1 MRCATVTDI
10 LFEYSSKAIL
20 DKIVSKRGWQP
31 YILMGLVPL
40 QCIMPNVSSRYE
52 GLGVGFAPYLQPP
65 GPDVVRWTVGEPG
78 FDTPSKIIDA
88 AISELNN
95 GNTKY
100 TRGAGSMEL
109 CQAVADYLHEKHG
122 IETDA
127 ENVVITPGAK
137 QALLYSFMITTMP
150 GDEAIL
156 LAPSWAS
163 YEPMLEFIGAVPV
176 HVPVRK
182 DNFHPDIDAIRQAV
196 TDKTR
201 MILLNSPNNPTGA
214 VFTGEEITKI
224 VEIAEEFDLWIIS
237 DEIYARLNWT
247 DYPHVSPATCPGG
260 KERTLVVNGWSK
272 SWAMTGMRLGFLTGP
287 KNAMKAAIK
296 SQANSASHVP
306 TFMMEAA
313 RVALSCD
320 NNVEEFN
327 AEYVKRRRII
337 KEGLSEIPGLRIGDL
352 EGAFYAFVDITE
364 TGMTD
369 IEFADG
375 ALKAGVQ
382 LIPASLIYGGEGFVR
397 ISYAADEDV
406 IIEGIKRLKRWLTG

>member
-1 MRCATVTDI
+1 MHP
-10 LFEYSSKAIL
+10 LGF
-20 DKIVSKRGWQP
+20 
-31 YILMGLVPL
+31 VPD
-40 QCIMPNVSSRYE
+40 VSSRYD

-65 GPDVVRWTVGEPG
+65 GPEVIRWTVGEPG
-78 FDTPSKIIDA
+78 FETPRRIIESAMKGLD
-88 AISELNN
+88 E

-109 CQAVADYLHEKHG
+109 CQAVTDYLFEKHQ
-122 IETDA
+122 IETKA
-127 ENVVITPGAK
+127 ENIVITPGAK

-176 HVPVRK
+176 HVSVRK
-182 DNFHPDIDAIRQAV
+182 DNFHPDLDAIRSAI
-196 TDKTR
+196 TEKTK

-214 VFTGEEITKI
+214 VFTPDEISGI
-224 VEIAEEFDLWIIS
+224 VKIAEEYDLWIVS

-260 KERTLVVNGWSK
+260 KERTLIVNGWSK

-287 KNAMKAAIK
+287 ENAMKAAIK
-296 SQANSASHVP
+296 SQANSASHDP
-306 TFMMEAA
+306 PFMMDAA
-313 RVALSCD
+313 KIAISCD
-320 NNVEEFN
+320 DDVEKFN
-327 AEYVKRRRII
+327 SEYLKRREIMR
-337 KEGLSEIPGLRIGDL
+337 EGLSEIPGLRVGDL
-352 EGAFYAFVDITE
+352 EGAFYAFIDVTG

-369 IEFADG
+369 VEFADG

-382 LIPASLIYGGEGFVR
+382 LIPASLITGGDDFVR
-397 ISYAADEDV
+397 VSYAADQEVILDV
-406 IIEGIKRLKRWLTG
+406 LRRLKKRIL